1 MLVEITVESSTVEE
15 TTAEEPTTEEA
26 TVADDNEEEI
36 PTEETETEAVAEEAL
51 ATEVIP
57 EETQVETATE
67 AKSEKRLIEE
77 NPEQTEETVPKVG
90 LRGGSRPP
98 GWSKDEDGN
107 WYYYEDYGIP
117 YHGWLLYDGHWYYIF
132 YGLMCT
138 GPTWAEDSLGEMY
151 YWRLN
156 DDGRLEAK
164 AGWVGRHGLWYYFN
178 SNGKGHDG
186 WLKYNNKWYYFK
198 RGSMCIGP
206 TLVEDT
212 SGEEYYWRLNNDN
225 GHLEEKA
232 GWVEDFYGL
241 WHYFD
246 TNGRGYTGWL
256 SYNGYWYYFFRGS
269 MFTTGRYLIY
279 DESTNEYDYWHFDE
293 EGRLITTTEWYQ
305 ASDGNWF
312 YRSGGKDHDG
322 WLRYNNKWYFI
333 HVYHGMYSDGMRWVG
348 DVQYNFAADG
358 QVIEEGGWVKI
369 DGAWYYYDQDGSFHH
384 GWLPYNGKWYYLE
397 NGYMCTG
404 IRNIDGYYWW
414 RFNDEGHLVAK
425 AGWVEEYGFKYY
437 FDHNGKGLNDWL
449 LYDGKW
455 YYISYGEMCTGP
467 TPTWAEDSLGEMYYW
482 RLNNAGQLE
491 TKAGW
496 FEDKDGGEWYY
507 FDHSGKGFKG
517 WLPYNRQWYYFDAG
531 KMCRGPAYVSEDGYY
546 WRFNDSGELEAK
558 AGWVEDKYWNDW
570 YYFNSNGQGYD
581 GWLLHNGKYYYLKK
595 GYMLK
600 DGFGNAGGKL
610 CEFSKDGV
618 WIRNL
623 KGWVKNKN
631 GYYYYANQD
640 STIPAGWLK
649 YNNKWYYIYE
659 NGQMAID
666 YAFADDN
673 IYVFESSGA
682 LASGWFRNIYGNLC
696 YASSNGTVYHGWLQ
710 QGSKW
715 YYIYGS
721 IKVIDAARRINGKAH
736 KFDRYG
742 VWLSEK

>member
-1 MLVEITVESSTVEE
+1 MFKKSRHLLFLFLCIILVFSVNTKVYAEETITEEGLVETTVESSTVDGTAAEEPTTEEATVEDENEETKPEEEPEAVGDEVLVEITVESSTVEE

-26 TVADDNEEEI
+26 TVAYDNEEAI

-404 IRNIDGYYWW
+404 IRNIDGY
-414 RFNDEGHLVAK
+414 
-425 AGWVEEYGFKYY
+425 
-437 FDHNGKGLNDWL
+437 
-449 LYDGKW
+449 
-455 YYISYGEMCTGP
+455 
-467 TPTWAEDSLGEMYYW
+467 
-482 RLNNAGQLE
+482 
-491 TKAGW
+491 
-496 FEDKDGGEWYY
+496 
-507 FDHSGKGFKG
+507 
-517 WLPYNRQWYYFDAG
+517 
-531 KMCRGPAYVSEDGYY
+531 
-546 WRFNDSGELEAK
+546 
-558 AGWVEDKYWNDW
+558 
-570 YYFNSNGQGYD
+570 
-581 GWLLHNGKYYYLKK
+581 
-595 GYMLK
+595 
-600 DGFGNAGGKL
+600 
-610 CEFSKDGV
+610 
-618 WIRNL
+618 
-623 KGWVKNKN
+623 
-631 GYYYYANQD
+631 
-640 STIPAGWLK
+640 
-649 YNNKWYYIYE
+649 
-659 NGQMAID
+659 
-666 YAFADDN
+666 
-673 IYVFESSGA
+673 
-682 LASGWFRNIYGNLC
+682 
-696 YASSNGTVYHGWLQ
+696 
-710 QGSKW
+710 
-715 YYIYGS
+715 
-721 IKVIDAARRINGKAH
+721 
-736 KFDRYG
+736 
-742 VWLSEK
+742 